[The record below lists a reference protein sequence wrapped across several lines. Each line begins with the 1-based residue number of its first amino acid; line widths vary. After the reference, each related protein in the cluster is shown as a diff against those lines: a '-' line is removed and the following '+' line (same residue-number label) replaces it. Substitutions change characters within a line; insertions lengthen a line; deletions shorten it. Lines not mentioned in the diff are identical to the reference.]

1 MYQHGIEYLDKI
13 NKDNN
18 FKKFKNIFFIGNSI
32 YDEKIFQKKEQT
44 QKSLVYLPFPFIRID
59 IELKQKIF
67 SFQAAFA
74 GKKNINLL
82 KIHRKF
88 KGKKYDM
95 NIIFE
100 SIKQNF

>member
-18 FKKFKNIFFIGNSI
+18 FKKFKNIFFIGSSI

-44 QKSLVYLPFPFIRID
+44 QKSLFIYHFPFIRID

-67 SFQAAFA
+67 LFKRHLQV
-74 GKKNINLL
+74 
-82 KIHRKF
+82 KI
-88 KGKKYDM
+88 
-95 NIIFE
+95 
-100 SIKQNF
+100 